1 MQRRHRTAHLRIW
14 LGLAVVLPALLVGG
28 WLLRPSVPPDAPVRL
43 ESP

>member
-14 LGLAVVLPALLVGG
+14 LVLAVVLPALLFAG
-28 WLLRPSVPPDAPVRL
+28 WLLRPSVPPDTPVRL